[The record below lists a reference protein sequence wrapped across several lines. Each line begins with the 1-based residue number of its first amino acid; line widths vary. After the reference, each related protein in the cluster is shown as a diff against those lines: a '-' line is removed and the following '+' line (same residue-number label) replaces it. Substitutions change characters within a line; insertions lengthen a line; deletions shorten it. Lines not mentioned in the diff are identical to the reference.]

1 MFNIMM
7 KDALASA
14 VDIAVAPKQSNRNKM
29 EGLFGSSVK
38 THSRFGG
45 VAFS

>member
-14 VDIAVAPKQSNRNKM
+14 VDIAVAPKQSSKNRM
-29 EGLFGSSVK
+29 EGMFGSQLK
-38 THSRFGG
+38 TNSRFGG
-45 VAFS
+45 IAFS